1 MWRELARDRARTRES
16 ASERARARGGGVVG
30 GAGWEQWP
38 DRVAFGLQDL
48 RQLRLVSI
56 LFDADYVD
64 LHLFLTRTAQPERER
79 EKEGMT
85 RTQRVRKRE

>member
-16 ASERARARGGGVVG
+16 ASARTRAREGGR
-30 GAGWEQWP
+30 EQWP
-38 DRVAFGLQDL
+38 NRVAFGLQDL
-48 RQLRLVSI
+48 RQLRLVPI